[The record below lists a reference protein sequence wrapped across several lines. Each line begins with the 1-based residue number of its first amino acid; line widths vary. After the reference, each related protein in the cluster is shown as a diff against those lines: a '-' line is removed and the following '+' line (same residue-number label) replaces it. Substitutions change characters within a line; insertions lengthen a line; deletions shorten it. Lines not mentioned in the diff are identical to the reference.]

1 MTELAKHQRHH
12 PDKRDPPPF
21 RPKDARPKS
30 VLSGFATSLEDN
42 QQCNIYIYDDA
53 SPELGARSEPTQ
65 NALDVSQ
72 DTHLPGALT
81 HKTSN
86 IVGWDEAAIKEI
98 TDLYIGHHR
107 CLDPQAT
114 SEQILGGPSTA
125 PGGHEVIWIK
135 TSVVYRKTRPTLG
148 VHDPSAIPNGGTVI
162 TNFTGPHRLAEEMS
176 SFCTERIIDEHPY
189 GRNSLACV
197 WILAFSILRVVAEQL
212 DFAFNV
218 FDPIQSHHGTSILFK
233 LPRLPQ
239 LDDLPV
245 IMEKLNNLALI
256 ERYLSGL
263 EEFTVFFQSVQQT
276 IGPAQDTNLLAPERY
291 FSIPQTRKRAQ
302 SQAVQTKNN
311 IAQQQKLCKIYI
323 NQFESLIQM
332 TISYSTTQITDRL
345 DKGRIATERFTKVG
359 IAIAGIAAIVTPLSL
374 LTSFFGMN
382 VVEFS
387 PDASATL
394 FDFWQI
400 GVPVLLATAVGFSFL
415 SLWLLTDSEKAG
427 GNGG

>member
-135 TSVVYRKTRPTLG
+135 TRAWFIGRRAPLWASMTPVLFRMVVCLPTSE
-148 VHDPSAIPNGGTVI
+148 SAGTVI

-176 SFCTERIIDEHPY
+176 SFCTERITDEHPY

-233 LPRLPQ
+233 
-239 LDDLPV
+239 
-245 IMEKLNNLALI
+245 
-256 ERYLSGL
+256 
-263 EEFTVFFQSVQQT
+263 
-276 IGPAQDTNLLAPERY
+276 
-291 FSIPQTRKRAQ
+291 
-302 SQAVQTKNN
+302 SQAVQTKNK

-387 PDASATL
+387 SDASATL

-415 SLWLLTDSEKAG
+415 SVWLLTDSEKAG